1 MNNSGTGSDKNF
13 VLLGAVIR
21 PHGIRGELKIQPFT
35 DNPGSFSRYRK
46 LYLAPEGDSL
56 KVEFTNEQARSNGKT
71 IILKLKEC
79 TDRNRAEQLTGMGVW
94 LPISELPPLAAGE
107 FYLHSLEGKQA
118 RTIDGQRL
126 GVVAGLMVGGGQ
138 DILVIRDGESEYL
151 VPMAPG
157 FVAGVDE
164 ETITLDVPPG
174 LLDINK

>member
-1 MNNSGTGSDKNF
+1 MNRSGTGSDKDF
-13 VLLGAVIR
+13 VLLGAVTR
-21 PHGIRGELKIQPFT
+21 PHGIRGELKIRPFT
-35 DNPGSFSRYRK
+35 DNPENFSRHKR
-46 LYLAPEGDSL
+46 LYLAPEGDAA

-79 TDRNRAEQLTGMGVW
+79 SDRNRAEQLTGMGVW
-94 LPISELPPLAAGE
+94 LPISELPPLAEGE

-138 DILVIRDGESEYL
+138 DILVIRDGGSEYL

-157 FVAGVDE
+157 FVVDVDE
-164 ETITLDVPPG
+164 ETITLDLPPG
-174 LLDINK
+174 LLDINA